1 MWLGHNITFGARPR
15 APQGSAPRGKIE
27 NTPAALEY
35 ARDDPRGCVVCVDN
49 LELDTPREQ
58 PACRTRCPKEPHAQ
72 RSWHLQRSPP
82 AQSEDLPPEVWL
94 PTLSDDERLLY
105 AARSRVLLDEPL
117 FLSLFLSPG

>member
-1 MWLGHNITFGARPR
+1 M
-15 APQGSAPRGKIE
+15 Q
-27 NTPAALEY
+27 
-35 ARDDPRGCVVCVDN
+35 
-49 LELDTPREQ
+49 DTLPEGR
-58 PACRTRCPKEPHAQ
+58 PHAQ